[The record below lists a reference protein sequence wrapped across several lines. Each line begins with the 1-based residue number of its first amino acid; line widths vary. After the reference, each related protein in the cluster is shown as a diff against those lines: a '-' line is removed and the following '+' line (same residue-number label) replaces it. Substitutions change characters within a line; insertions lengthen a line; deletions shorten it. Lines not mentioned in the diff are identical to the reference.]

1 MITIEETV
9 DLSSSIYNDAL
20 ALRKEV
26 FVLEQQVP
34 IELELENEE
43 ECVHFVLYENNEPLA
58 TVRLFPK
65 ENGLYKVQRMA
76 VKQEAR
82 KKGFGRDI
90 MIYVE
95 EFVKKNKGSELLLG
109 AQTHAIPF
117 YQRLGYET
125 FGDEYLDAGIQHFDM
140 KKLV

>member
-9 DLSSSIYNDAL
+9 DLSSSIYDDAIT
-20 ALRKEV
+20 LRKEV

-34 IELELENEE
+34 IELELESEE
-43 ECVHFVLYENNEPLA
+43 KCIHFVLYENKEPLA

-76 VKQEAR
+76 VKHEAR

-95 EFVKKNKGSELLLG
+95 EFEAYINSLYDNYADTGKYLEDNMKLPDKKEKAKLIEKK
-109 AQTHAIPF
+109 
-117 YQRLGYET
+117 ET
-125 FGDEYLDAGIQHFDM
+125 
-140 KKLV
+140 K